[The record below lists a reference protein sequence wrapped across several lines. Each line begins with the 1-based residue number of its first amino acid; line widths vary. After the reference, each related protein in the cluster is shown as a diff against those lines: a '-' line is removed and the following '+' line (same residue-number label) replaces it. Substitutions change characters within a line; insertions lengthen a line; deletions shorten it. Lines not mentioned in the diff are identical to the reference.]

1 MFNNKKRITI
11 IETTLVPLEE
21 IRKLFSE
28 ILPEVDLVSIV
39 DDSLLKEVMA
49 AGKVTPYVIERICGY
64 CVFAER
70 IGSDLIFNQCSSVG
84 EVVDIAQKMVG
95 VPILKT
101 DLPMAEE
108 AVKIG
113 GKIGVVATLNTTL
126 GPTMRLIQKT
136 ADTLGKKIDIIPKI
150 CEGAFEKIS
159 SGDKKAHNEIIK
171 GTISE
176 LSKETNVIALAQG
189 SMAVLIPELKGV
201 MVPVLSSPRSG
212 VMRAREMID
221 KIQHNG

>member
-21 IRKLFSE
+21 LRKIFFEL
-28 ILPEVDLVSIV
+28 LPDIDLVSIV
-39 DDSLLKEVMA
+39 DDSLLKEVIA
-49 AGKVTPYVIERICGY
+49 AGKVTPHVVERMCRY
-64 CVFAER
+64 AVTAER

-84 EVVDIAQKMVG
+84 EAVDIAQNLVN

-126 GPTMRLIQKT
+126 GPTSRLIQKV
-136 ADTLGKKIDIIPKI
+136 ADDQSRKIELIPRI
-150 CEGAFEKIS
+150 CEGAFEKLS
-159 SGDKKAHNEIIK
+159 QGDKKGHNEIIK
-171 GTISE
+171 ETIVRLAE
-176 LSKETNVIALAQG
+176 ETDAIALAQG
-189 SMAVLIPELKGV
+189 SMAVLLPELGQVKT
-201 MVPVLSSPRSG
+201 PILSSPRSG
-212 VMRAREMID
+212 VMRAKEMIE
-221 KIQHNG
+221 KM